1 MTGSKKRQIV
11 LACDAFLRPNELI
24 SYWKK
29 GLGQKKS
36 VRLVKTCLFFR
47 ETRSSY
53 DFVFRVTSVGA
64 KNKNFVFRF
73 N

>member
-1 MTGSKKRQIV
+1 MTGCKKRQIV

-36 VRLVKTCLFFR
+36 VRLVKTCLFF
-47 ETRSSY
+47 
-53 DFVFRVTSVGA
+53 FLKLVVAMFFFFARV
-64 KNKNFVFRF
+64 
-73 N
+73 